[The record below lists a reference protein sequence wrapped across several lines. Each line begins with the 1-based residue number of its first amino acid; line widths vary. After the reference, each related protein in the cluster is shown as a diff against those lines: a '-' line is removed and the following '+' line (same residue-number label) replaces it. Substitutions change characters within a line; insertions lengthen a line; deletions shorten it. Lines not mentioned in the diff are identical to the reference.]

1 MCKVIDDYIKIGEER
16 GKESEAVDHIKALM
30 NNLNWSLDEAMKA
43 LDITENKKKRY
54 MELLGVEYV

>member
-43 LDITENKKKRY
+43 LGITENKKKRY
-54 MELLGVEYV
+54 MELLGVKYV